1 MRALALLLILLAAS
15 GVAAHQA
22 DPGAASITP
31 EGLMADVRVLCAP
44 ELGGR
49 LPGMPGY
56 AEAMR
61 YCSDRFAALGL
72 EPGGDDGWL
81 QRLTMELNEIRACEL
96 TLVGADGVAEPLA
109 LGSDFACRGFT
120 GSGVGDAPVVFVGYG
135 LSLPERGHDDYAG
148 LDVRGKVVLAIKPA
162 PKWEPADGRG
172 WGDAHLPR
180 PKARAA
186 LDHGAVGLLLLP
198 HPAAAKPQPAIASV
212 LHGPGEHVGA
222 LPQAELTAAAA
233 ARLCAGG
240 LAELAGLVAAV
251 DAAKA
256 PSSRE
261 LPGRA
266 RLVVDAAYDS
276 AASTANV
283 VGVLPGTDP
292 ELRDE
297 CLVIGGHLDHVG
309 RQGHVVWP
317 GANDNA
323 SGAAAVLALARAF
336 AEGGVLP
343 RRTVV
348 FVLFAGEE
356 QGLNGARWFVDHPA
370 RPFERTIAML
380 NLDCVAHG
388 DSIQLGGGGT
398 QPVLW
403 GLARGLDAAH
413 ARLSTAHTWPGGGAD
428 AEPFHGQGTPTL
440 YFASTPSYA
449 HLHQTTDTP
458 ETLNPML
465 HTELVRLAYRTAVEI
480 AQGRYI
486 GEVNE
491 GH

>member
-1 MRALALLLILLAAS
+1 MRALALLLIVLAA
-15 GVAAHQA
+15 GAAGAHEA

-31 EGLMADVRVLCAP
+31 DGLLADVRALAAP
-44 ELGGR
+44 ALGGR
-49 LPGMPGY
+49 LPGTAGY

-61 YCSDRFAALGL
+61 YCSERFADLGL
-72 EPGGDDGWL
+72 EPGGDDGWS
-81 QRLTMELNEIRACEL
+81 QRLTMELNEIRSCEL
-96 TLVGADGVAEPLA
+96 TLIGADGVAVPLA

-120 GSGVGDAPVVFVGYG
+120 GAGVADAPVVFVGYG

-148 LDVRGKVVLAIKPA
+148 LDVRGKLVLAIKPA
-162 PKWEPADGRG
+162 PAWEPADGQG
-172 WGDAHLPR
+172 WGELHMPR
-180 PKARAA
+180 PKARVAR
-186 LDHGAVGLLLLP
+186 DHGAIGLLLVP
-198 HPAAAKPQPAIASV
+198 HPAAARPQPAIASV
-212 LHGPGEHVGA
+212 MHGPGGHVGD

-233 ARLCAGG
+233 AQLCAGG
-240 LAELAGLVAAV
+240 STELTGLVAAI
-251 DAAKA
+251 DSSKA
-256 PSSRE
+256 PASRE

-266 RLVVDAAYDS
+266 RLAVDAAYDP
-276 AASTANV
+276 AAPTANV

-309 RQGHVVWP
+309 RQGDVVWP

-356 QGLNGARWFVDHPA
+356 QGLIGARWFVDHPA

-398 QPVLW
+398 QPLLW
-403 GLARGLDAAH
+403 ELARGLDAGH
-413 ARLSTAHTWPGGGAD
+413 ARLSTARTWPGGGAD
-428 AEPFHGQGTPTL
+428 AEPFHEAGVPTL
-440 YFASTPSYA
+440 YFASTPSYT
-449 HLHQTTDTP
+449 HLHLATDTP

-465 HTELVRLAYRTAVEI
+465 HAELARLAFRTAVEI
-480 AQGRYI
+480 VQGRYV
-486 GEVNE
+486 GEVTD
-491 GH
+491 GP